1 MFTLIVTTAVL
12 AMLYGLAWHNAP
24 AKEQPKEHTSDQSQS

>member
-12 AMLYGLAWHNAP
+12 AALYGLAWHNAP
-24 AKEQPKEHTSDQSQS
+24 AKERSKEHHSDQT